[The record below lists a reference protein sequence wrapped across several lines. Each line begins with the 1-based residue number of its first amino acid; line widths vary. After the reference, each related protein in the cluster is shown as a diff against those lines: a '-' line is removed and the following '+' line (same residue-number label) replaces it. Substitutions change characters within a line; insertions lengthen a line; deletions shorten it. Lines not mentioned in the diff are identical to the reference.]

1 MKDENKGEGNYK
13 AAKEYQ
19 KGQHEFAKDDAK
31 VDAKAKEAAEALK
44 GEEGEELEKAR
55 KESAEGH
62 PKK

>member
-13 AAKEYQ
+13 ASKDFQ
-19 KGQHEFAKDDAK
+19 KDQHEFAKDSDK
-31 VDAKAKEAAEALK
+31 VDAKAREAADALK
-44 GEEGEELEKAR
+44 GEEGDALEKAR